1 MASVHLGITTRR
13 SVLPLPSEG
22 ERVGVRG
29 PFARFW
35 WYRQDAPSRASNRQ
49 KQKSALA
56 QDVLGEERF
65 AQSLTLRDLQF
76 LFAD

>member
-1 MASVHLGITTRR
+1 LA
-13 SVLPLPSEG
+13 LPPAAAFSLSPSEG

-35 WYRQDAPSRASNRQ
+35 WYRRDATSRASNRQ

>member
-1 MASVHLGITTRR
+1 VEKLR
-13 SVLPLPSEG
+13 SDP
-22 ERVGVRG
+22 
-29 PFARFW
+29 AK
-35 WYRQDAPSRASNRQ
+35 

-65 AQSLTLRDLQF
+65 AQSLTLQDLQF

>member
-1 MASVHLGITTRR
+1 LA
-13 SVLPLPSEG
+13 LPPAAAFSLSPSER

-35 WYRQDAPSRASNRQ
+35 WYRRDATSRASNRQ